1 MTFGGRG
8 TVFEVIGGLSQKESD
23 SLIGQ
28 TIDAGINFFDTAN
41 VYGQGDSETQ
51 LAKALGDRRKDVVIA
66 TKVFGRMGEG
76 ANNVGLSRLHI
87 MQQCD
92 ASLKRMKTDYID
104 LYQIHGFDS
113 LTSLDETMRALD
125 DLVRQGKVRYIGC
138 SNLAAWQVM
147 KAQCISTVRNL
158 ERFVTLQAYYSLV
171 GRDLEREIVP
181 MLKDQGMGLLP
192 WSPLAGGFLSGKY
205 TRDREA
211 ANEGRR
217 SKFDFPPVDREKGYA
232 IVDALLE
239 VGAHIG
245 ASVAQVALAWLLHQ
259 PHVTSIIIGAKNAG
273 QLKDNLGA
281 VYVKLTAADLER
293 IDQPSALTPEY
304 PGWMFAMQ
312 GTDRRPG
319 QSRDWSKMMKNSSSN
334 ESIQQAEP
342 QQPPQERGSER

>member
-1 MTFGGRG
+1 MQYQQLGSTGVFVSKLCFGAMTFGGKG
-8 TVFEVIGGLSQKESD
+8 TIFEVIGGLSQKDSD

-158 ERFVTLQAYYSLV
+158 EHFVTLQAYYSLV

-192 WSPLAGGFLSGKY
+192 WSPLAGGWLSGRWRKGADDL
-205 TRDREA
+205 TS
-211 ANEGRR
+211 RR
-217 SKFDFPPVDREKGYA
+217 SALIPQRYDLSIPANQQKLDA
-232 IVDALLE
+232 ADALGRLADETGISLIHIALAFVIRHPAVTAAIIGPRTMEQLE
-239 VGAHIG
+239 SQIG
-245 ASVAQVALAWLLHQ
+245 AVDVELSDDVL
-259 PHVTSIIIGAKNAG
+259 
-273 QLKDNLGA
+273 D
-281 VYVKLTAADLER
+281 R
-293 IDQPSALTPEY
+293 IDEIVPPGTTINPTDAGWTNPALE
-304 PGWMFAMQ
+304 ARA
-312 GTDRRPG
+312 RR
-319 QSRDWSKMMKNSSSN
+319 R
-334 ESIQQAEP
+334 
-342 QQPPQERGSER
+342 

>member
-1 MTFGGRG
+1 M
-8 TVFEVIGGLSQKESD
+8 
-23 SLIGQ
+23 
-28 TIDAGINFFDTAN
+28 
-41 VYGQGDSETQ
+41 
-51 LAKALGDRRKDVVIA
+51 
-66 TKVFGRMGEG
+66 
-76 ANNVGLSRLHI
+76 
-87 MQQCD
+87 
-92 ASLKRMKTDYID
+92 
-104 LYQIHGFDS
+104 
-113 LTSLDETMRALD
+113 
-125 DLVRQGKVRYIGC
+125 
-138 SNLAAWQVM
+138 
-147 KAQCISTVRNL
+147 RNL
-158 ERFVTLQAYYSLV
+158 EHFVSLQAYYSLV

-281 VYVKLTAADLER
+281 VDVKLTDADLER

-319 QSRDWSKMMKNSSSN
+319 QSRDWSKML
-334 ESIQQAEP
+334 
-342 QQPPQERGSER
+342 R

>member
-1 MTFGGRG
+1 MTNALRAILAV
-8 TVFEVIGGLSQKESD
+8 T
-23 SLIGQ
+23 
-28 TIDAGINFFDTAN
+28 AGVLLMPA
-41 VYGQGDSETQ
+41 
-51 LAKALGDRRKDVVIA
+51 LAAA
-66 TKVFGRMGEG
+66 
-76 ANNVGLSRLHI
+76 
-87 MQQCD
+87 
-92 ASLKRMKTDYID
+92 
-104 LYQIHGFDS
+104 QIPGFDS

-158 ERFVTLQAYYSLV
+158 EHFVTLQAYYSLV

-211 ANEGRR
+211 AGDGRR
-217 SKFDFPPVDREKGYA
+217 SKFDFPPVDRGKGYA

-239 VGAHIG
+239 VRAHTG
-245 ASVAQVALAWLLHQ
+245 ASVAQLALAWLLHQ
-259 PHVTSIIIGAKNAG
+259 PHVTSIIIGAKNAE

-281 VYVKLTAADLER
+281 VDVKLAADDLER
-293 IDQPSALTPEY
+293 IDKLSALTPEY

-319 QSRDWSKMMKNSSSN
+319 QSRDWSKMMKT
-334 ESIQQAEP
+334 
-342 QQPPQERGSER
+342 